1 MKQNIHTLRGRLWLL
16 LLAMLTIVSQE
27 TQAQALTLNDASSNS
42 TAISDAVKAGGTYNA
57 TLSGRTIYRDGDW
70 NTLCLPFSMN
80 STEIASS
87 SLSPLAGAI
96 IKELNT
102 GASSLDGEGKLTLKF
117 TDAADITAGKPY
129 IVKWVAIKNDDD
141 WDAFVANV
149 GNGMTYEGKTV
160 ILAGDINISTG
171 DMVGSLSNAFMGTFD
186 GCGHTINCDIDQTG
200 TGEGYYGVAPFC
212 YINGA
217 TIKNVKVTGTVKA
230 VEKHCAGLVG
240 YAEGTCTIQNCWV
253 DAAVT
258 CTSGAYCGGVLGHA
272 QTSVTTISNCLYSGK
287 ITGNGSTAVGV
298 ISGWSDDGGNTTI
311 NNCLAD
317 GTYTSTETV
326 ELILGKGTK
335 TTNSCIKRSGEK
347 ASDLVASLGSE
358 WKVSDGKA
366 VPKMTAIGDVTNP
379 EFSAVTLSSAATNDV
394 SFDIDGGKGK
404 FWFKGT
410 YDPKAITTSDNI
422 LLLSSGNRLGY
433 VKSDRTL
440 NAFRAYFEISGTA
453 AVRSYA
459 LDFGDDDG
467 QTTGII
473 NVQCSVVNGQS
484 TSATYDLQGR
494 RVIGDSSADNVRLKK
509 GLYIRNGRKVIIK

>member
-1 MKQNIHTLRGRLWLL
+1 MKKNFNILRGQLWFLL
-16 LLAMLTIVSQE
+16 LVILTVAAQK
-27 TQAQALTLNDASSNS
+27 TQAQGSESLTLFDKGANAV
-42 TAISDAVKAGGTYNA
+42 AISEAAGSERNV
-57 TLSGRTIYRDGDW
+57 TLDGRTLYCDGDW
-70 NTLCLPFSMN
+70 NTLCLPFDMTS
-80 STEIASS
+80 EQIAS
-87 SLSPLAGAI
+87 SPLAGAT
-96 IKELNT
+96 IKELNESS
-102 GASSLDGEGKLTLKF
+102 SSLDGDGKLTLMFKN
-117 TDAADITAGKPY
+117 ADFIEAGKPY
-129 IVKWVAIKNDDD
+129 IVKWGADLIIKNDAD
-141 WDAFVANV
+141 WDAFVTKVA
-149 GNGMTYEGKTV
+149 GGTTYEGKIV
-160 ILAGDINISTG
+160 KLAADINIGSG
-171 DMVGSLSNAFMGTFD
+171 DLVGNTSDPFKGTFD
-186 GCGHTINCDIDQTG
+186 GCGHTINCAITDNASL
-200 TGEGYYGVAPFC
+200 GVAPFF

-217 TIKNVKVTGTVKA
+217 TIKNLKVTGTVQAAKN
-230 VEKHCAGLVG
+230 HCAGLVG
-240 YAEGTCTIQNCWV
+240 YATGTCTIQNCWV
-253 DAAVT
+253 ATDVK
-258 CTSGAYCGGVLGHA
+258 CTGGAYCGGVLGHA

-317 GTYTSTETV
+317 GTYTSTGTV
-326 ELILGKGTK
+326 ELILGNGTK

-358 WKVSDGKA
+358 NWTESDGKA

-379 EFSAVTLSSAATNDV
+379 KFSGVTLSSAATNDV